1 MRVLEK
7 HEPAISNHCVL
18 CGQGLDRLRQDI
30 IIDVGRDLELPG
42 HELDGRLFVCQGCIF
57 DIGRAAGLM
66 TATQLNETK
75 EYLRRYRNDVE
86 RVHEAVAEHLDEAR
100 RAFTELPVAPNLDH
114 LDTPAHVL
122 VAEENLAAERLTNP
136 NWVEVDDDSAPF

>member
-7 HEPAISNHCVL
+7 HEQAISNHCIV
-18 CGQGLDRLRQDI
+18 CGNGLDRLHSDI
-30 IIDVGRDLELPG
+30 VIDVGFDFDLPG
-42 HELDGRLFVCQGCIF
+42 HPMDGRKYIGQCCVW
-57 DIGRAAGLM
+57 DIAKAAGLM
-66 TATQLNETK
+66 TATQLSETK